1 MRSNTDF
8 GGKIIT
14 KWEYIKNKRS
24 YFHLSYS
31 HSRLISISLS
41 SLVPIPM
48 RIHSHGN
55 LAFRI
60 PMHIS
65 SSDELQ
71 NLKKNKKT

>member
-8 GGKIIT
+8 EVKIIT

-31 HSRLISISLS
+31 HSRLIPISLN
-41 SLVPIPM
+41 SLAPIPM
-48 RIHSHGN
+48 GMDSHGN

-65 SSDELQ
+65 SSDELY
-71 NLKKNKKT
+71 NF